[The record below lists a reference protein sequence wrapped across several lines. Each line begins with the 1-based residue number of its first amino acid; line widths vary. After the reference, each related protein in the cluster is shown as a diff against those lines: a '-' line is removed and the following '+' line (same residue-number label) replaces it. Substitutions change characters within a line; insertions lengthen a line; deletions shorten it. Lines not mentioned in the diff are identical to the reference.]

1 MIWLVVRRKTLI
13 YLSAVIRRT
22 DSATLLDHIRSPE
35 QQMNE
40 PDGENLN
47 RSSSSVNNNKTVT
60 HSPLMDEVESS
71 RKQTFLLRRT
81 KSERRSEHDGL
92 SPHPPTNPPSERI
105 KYKAEIPISVIR
117 AAQAKTRRYNLERKI
132 FQQLL
137 DLKQMQIRIGQA
149 NEQVFAKRL
158 IDGFRKDAVTVGL
171 RPYDGSYSFQQLE
184 VYLYSQLRLVQGGR
198 TLLPL
203 VDSATDREDVTN
215 GLYGDV
221 ETESTNGG
229 SRTMPVDKCTHTT
242 QRCPHAMYAYT
253 TLPPACYTGV
263 PCAAFIPYHKH
274 HRPVTQQQQQQPNHP
289 GTAKS
294 TTENGRI
301 FLPKLNLNN
310 NINQKNNTPSN
321 ESSN

>member
-1 MIWLVVRRKTLI
+1 MEL
-13 YLSAVIRRT
+13 
-22 DSATLLDHIRSPE
+22 P
-35 QQMNE
+35 
-40 PDGENLN
+40 
-47 RSSSSVNNNKTVT
+47 
-60 HSPLMDEVESS
+60 
-71 RKQTFLLRRT
+71 
-81 KSERRSEHDGL
+81 
-92 SPHPPTNPPSERI
+92 PHPPTNPPSERI

-117 AAQAKTRRYNLERKI
+117 AAQAKTRRYKLERKI

-242 QRCPHAMYAYT
+242 QRCLTPCMLTRHCRRPATLAFHALHSFRT
-253 TLPPACYTGV
+253 TNITDP
-263 PCAAFIPYHKH
+263 
-274 HRPVTQQQQQQPNHP
+274 
-289 GTAKS
+289 S
-294 TTENGRI
+294 
-301 FLPKLNLNN
+301 LNN
-310 NINQKNNTPSN
+310 NSNNPIIRERLN
-321 ESSN
+321 RRRKMDESFCPN